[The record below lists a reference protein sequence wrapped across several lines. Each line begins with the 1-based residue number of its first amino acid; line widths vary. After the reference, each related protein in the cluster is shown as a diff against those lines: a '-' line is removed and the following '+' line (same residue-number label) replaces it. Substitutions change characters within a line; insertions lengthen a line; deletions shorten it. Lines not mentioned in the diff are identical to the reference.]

1 VRRSLPPHEGRLA
14 LESSIVLTS
23 LSGRSV
29 IVTGASKG
37 IGKGIARLFASK
49 GAKVLLAAR
58 DLTQV
63 QATAA
68 EISSSGGTAS
78 AVAADVAIPEDTAR
92 MAAAAL
98 ERHGGIDIVCC
109 NAGTFPAARLGEMTV
124 SDWDQTLSTN
134 LKGTFLTVNACLPAL
149 KTRGKGRIVVT
160 SSITG
165 PITGYP
171 GWSHYAASKA
181 GQLGFVRTAAI
192 ELAPH
197 NITVNAV
204 LPGNILTEGVSALG
218 PEYIARMTSAIPQR
232 RLGSVEDVAF
242 AVLFL
247 ASDEAAF
254 ITGQTIVVDGGQVLP
269 ESHLALD

>member
-1 VRRSLPPHEGRLA
+1 
-14 LESSIVLTS
+14 VLTS

-37 IGKGIARLFASK
+37 IGKGIARVFASK

-58 DLTQV
+58 DLTQA
-63 QATAA
+63 QAAA
-68 EISSSGGTAS
+68 VEICGSGGIAS
-78 AVAADVAIPEDTAR
+78 AVAADVSSPEDTAL

-109 NAGTFPAARLGEMTV
+109 NAGIFPAARLEEMAV
-124 SDWDQTLSTN
+124 SDWDQTLNTN
-134 LKGTFLTVNACLPAL
+134 LKGTFLTVKACLPAM
-149 KTRGKGRIVVT
+149 KARGRGRIIVT

-171 GWSHYAASKA
+171 GWSHYGASKA
-181 GQLGFVRTAAI
+181 GQLGFVRTAAL
-192 ELAPH
+192 ELASH

-204 LPGNILTEGVSALG
+204 LPGNILTEGVAALG

-232 RLGSVEDVAF
+232 RLGSVEDVAY
-242 AVLFL
+242 AALFL

-254 ITGQTIVVDGGQVLP
+254 ISGQTIVVDGGQVLP
-269 ESHLALD
+269 ESHLAFD

>member
-1 VRRSLPPHEGRLA
+1 
-14 LESSIVLTS
+14 VLTS
-23 LSGRSV
+23 LEGRSV

-37 IGKGIARLFASK
+37 IGKGIARVFASK
-49 GAKVLLAAR
+49 GAQVLLAAR
-58 DLTQV
+58 DLA
-63 QATAA
+63 QAEAA
-68 EISSSGGTAS
+68 AVDIGNAS
-78 AVAADVAIPEDTAR
+78 AVAADVSREEDCER
-92 MAAAAL
+92 MARTAV

-109 NAGTFPAARLGEMTV
+109 NAGVFPAARLGAMSV
-124 SDWDQTLSTN
+124 ADWDQVLDIN
-134 LKGTFLTVNACLPAL
+134 LKGTFLTVNACLPEL
-149 KTRGKGRIVVT
+149 KARGKGRIIVT

-204 LPGNILTEGVSALG
+204 LPGNILTEGVETLG
-218 PEYIARMTSAIPQR
+218 LEYIARMTSAIPQR
-232 RLGSVEDVAF
+232 RLGTVEDVAY
-242 AVLFL
+242 AALFL

-269 ESHLALD
+269 ESHMALEEV

>member
-1 VRRSLPPHEGRLA
+1 
-14 LESSIVLTS
+14 VLTS

-29 IVTGASKG
+29 IVTGASQG
-37 IGKGIARLFASK
+37 IGKGMARVFAEK

-58 DLTQV
+58 DLTR
-63 QATAA
+63 AEAAA
-68 EISSSGGTAS
+68 EEICASGGIAS
-78 AVAADVAIPEDTAR
+78 AIAADVSNPEDTGR
-92 MAAAAL
+92 MAAIAL
-98 ERHGGIDIVCC
+98 ERHGGIDVVCC
-109 NAGTFPAARLGEMTV
+109 NAGIFPATRLAEMTV
-124 SDWDQTLSTN
+124 TEWDHTLDTN
-134 LKGTFLTVNACLPAL
+134 LKGTFLTVKACLPAL
-149 KTRGKGRIVVT
+149 QARGQGRIIVT

-197 NITVNAV
+197 RITVNAV
-204 LPGNILTEGVSALG
+204 LPGNILTEGVAALG
-218 PEYIARMTSAIPQR
+218 PEYIAGMTSAIPQR
-232 RLGSVEDVAF
+232 RLGSVEDVAY
-242 AVLFL
+242 AALFL

-269 ESHLALD
+269 ESPLALG

>member
-1 VRRSLPPHEGRLA
+1 
-14 LESSIVLTS
+14 VLTS

-37 IGKGIARLFASK
+37 IGKGIARVFASK

-58 DLTQV
+58 DLA
-63 QATAA
+63 QAEAA
-68 EISSSGGTAS
+68 AADIRSAGGLAS
-78 AVAADVAIPEDTAR
+78 AVAADVSSPGDCARIALTA
-92 MAAAAL
+92 L
-98 ERHGGIDIVCC
+98 GRHGGIDIVCC
-109 NAGTFPAARLGEMTV
+109 NAGVFPAARLGEMSV
-124 SDWDQTLSTN
+124 EDWDHVLDIN
-134 LKGTFLTVNACLPAL
+134 LKGTFLTVNACLAGL
-149 KTRGKGRIVVT
+149 KAMGKGRIIVT

-204 LPGNILTEGVSALG
+204 LPGNILTEGVEALG

-232 RLGSVEDVAF
+232 RLGSVEDVAY
-242 AVLFL
+242 AALFL

-254 ITGQTIVVDGGQVLP
+254 ISGQTIVVDGGQVLP
-269 ESHLALD
+269 ESHIALEDL

>member
-1 VRRSLPPHEGRLA
+1 M
-14 LESSIVLTS
+14 
-23 LSGRSV
+23 
-29 IVTGASKG
+29 TGASKG
-37 IGKGIARLFASK
+37 IGKGIARVFASK

-58 DLTQV
+58 DLA
-63 QATAA
+63 QAEAAAA
-68 EISSSGGTAS
+68 EIRASIGGEGGIAS
-78 AVAADVAIPEDTAR
+78 AVAADVSSPEDCAR
-92 MAAAAL
+92 MAATAI

-109 NAGTFPAARLGEMTV
+109 NAGIFPAARLGEMSV
-124 SDWDQTLSTN
+124 ADWDQVLDIS
-134 LKGTFLTVNACLPAL
+134 LKGTFLTVNACLPGL
-149 KTRGKGRIVVT
+149 KERGKGRIIVT

-204 LPGNILTEGVSALG
+204 LPGNILTEGVEALG
-218 PEYIARMTSAIPQR
+218 PEYIAGMKSAIPQR
-232 RLGSVEDVAF
+232 RLGSVEDVAY
-242 AVLFL
+242 AALFL
-247 ASDEAAF
+247 ASDEAGF

-269 ESHLALD
+269 ESPAALEGL

>member
-1 VRRSLPPHEGRLA
+1 
-14 LESSIVLTS
+14 VLTS
-23 LSGRSV
+23 LAGRSV

-37 IGKGIARLFASK
+37 IGKGIARVFASK
-49 GAKVLLAAR
+49 GAQVLLAAR
-58 DLTQV
+58 DLA
-63 QATAA
+63 QAEAA
-68 EISSSGGTAS
+68 AGEIRSTGGIAS
-78 AVAADVAIPEDTAR
+78 ALAVDVSNEEDCVR
-92 MAAAAL
+92 MARTVV

-109 NAGTFPAARLGEMTV
+109 NAGIFPAARLGEM
-124 SDWDQTLSTN
+124 SAADWDQVLDIN
-134 LKGTFLTVNACLPAL
+134 LKGTFLTVHACLADL
-149 KTRGKGRIVVT
+149 KARGKGRIVVT

-197 NITVNAV
+197 HITVNAV
-204 LPGNILTEGVSALG
+204 LPGNILTEGVESLG

-232 RLGSVEDVAF
+232 RLGSVEDVAY
-242 AVLFL
+242 AALFL

-254 ITGQTIVVDGGQVLP
+254 ISGQTIVVDGGQVLP
-269 ESHLALD
+269 ESHLALEDL

>member
-1 VRRSLPPHEGRLA
+1 
-14 LESSIVLTS
+14 VLTS

-37 IGKGIARLFASK
+37 IGKGIARVFASK

-58 DLTQV
+58 DLAQGE
-63 QATAA
+63 AAAA
-68 EISSSGGTAS
+68 EIRAAIGGGGGIAS
-78 AVAADVAIPEDTAR
+78 AVAADVSSPEDCAR
-92 MAAAAL
+92 MAATAA

-109 NAGTFPAARLGEMTV
+109 NAGVFPAARLGEMSV
-124 SDWDQTLSTN
+124 ADWDQVLDIN
-134 LKGTFLTVNACLPAL
+134 LKGTFLTMNACLPGL
-149 KTRGKGRIVVT
+149 KARGKGRIIVT

-204 LPGNILTEGVSALG
+204 LPGNILTEGVEALG

-232 RLGSVEDVAF
+232 RLGSVDDVAYA
-242 AVLFL
+242 AVFL

-254 ITGQTIVVDGGQVLP
+254 ISGQTIVVDGGQVLP
-269 ESHLALD
+269 ESHMALEDL

>member
-1 VRRSLPPHEGRLA
+1 V
-14 LESSIVLTS
+14 IVLTPI
-23 LSGRSV
+23 SGRCV
-29 IVTGASKG
+29 IVTGASRG
-37 IGKGIARLFASK
+37 IGKGIASVFASK
-49 GAKVLLAAR
+49 GANVVLAAR
-58 DLTQV
+58 DLTQT
-63 QATAA
+63 QETAA
-68 EISSSGGTAS
+68 QISAGGGIAS
-78 AVAADVAIPEDTAR
+78 AVAADVASPEDTAR
-92 MAAAAL
+92 MAADAI
-98 ERHGGIDIVCC
+98 ERYGGIDIVCC
-109 NAGTFPAARLGEMTV
+109 NAGIFPAARLGDMTV
-124 SDWDQTLSTN
+124 SDWAHTLDTN

-149 KTRGKGRIVVT
+149 KARGRGRIIVT

-204 LPGNILTEGVSALG
+204 LPGNILTEGVAALG
-218 PEYIARMTSAIPQR
+218 PEYIANMTSAIPQR
-232 RLGSVEDVAF
+232 RLGSVEDVAY
-242 AVLFL
+242 AALFL

>member
-1 VRRSLPPHEGRLA
+1 M
-14 LESSIVLTS
+14 LTS
-23 LSGRSV
+23 VAGRSV

-37 IGKGIARLFASK
+37 IGKGIARVFASK

-58 DLTQV
+58 DFTQT
-63 QATAA
+63 QAAAA
-68 EISSSGGTAS
+68 EIGFGAS
-78 AVAADVAIPEDTAR
+78 AIAVDVTKEEDCAR
-92 MAAAAL
+92 MARTAV
-98 ERHGGIDIVCC
+98 ERHGGIDIVCP
-109 NAGTFPAARLGEMTV
+109 NAGVFPSARLGEMGV
-124 SDWDQTLSTN
+124 ADWDQVLGIN
-134 LKGTFLTVNACLPAL
+134 LKGTFLTVNACLGAL
-149 KTRGKGRIVVT
+149 KARGKGRVIVT

-204 LPGNILTEGVSALG
+204 LPGNIMTEGVEGLG
-218 PEYIARMTSAIPQR
+218 AEYIARMTAAIPQR
-232 RLGSVEDVAF
+232 RLGTVEDIAY
-242 AVLFL
+242 AALFL
-247 ASDEAAF
+247 SSDEAGF

-269 ESHLALD
+269 ESQAALEDL